1 MTYEVEPAAVS
12 LRGDVMNVPLG
23 TVIDASV
30 RTSKCGLRGIC
41 AYRTPPVEFV
51 VTSQTVVEESQ
62 LAPALNGDWTIW
74 GGCPEIETW
83 TFSETGPT
91 ANSTSPWIL
100 TRSKR
105 SC

>member
-1 MTYEVEPAAVS
+1 MMTYEVEPAAVS

-30 RTSKCGLRGIC
+30 RTSKCVLRGIC

-62 LAPALNGDWTIW
+62 LAPAVNGQWMIC
-74 GGCPEIETW
+74 GGFPEIEM
-83 TFSETGPT
+83 
-91 ANSTSPWIL
+91 
-100 TRSKR
+100 
-105 SC
+105 